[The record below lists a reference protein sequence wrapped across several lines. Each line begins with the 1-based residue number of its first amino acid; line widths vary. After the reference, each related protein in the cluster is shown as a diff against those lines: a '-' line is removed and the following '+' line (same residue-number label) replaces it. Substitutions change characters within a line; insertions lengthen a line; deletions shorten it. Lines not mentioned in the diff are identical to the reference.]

1 MYAFSRLCDH
11 PFVALIVRRLCD
23 LVTFDWLTFKIMFG
37 VSLAVGKLWTKL
49 KLSVVLYSWCSWFI
63 RPDGVRRWTMM
74 FWSSECFNCA
84 SLWRKHLLPVWKW
97 YDHWFVHLVLWWSW
111 PLSRH
116 RVSILCTLPFLFRG
130 RHRDWLLMPLWW
142 PYASCDLFRMM
153 PFGTSFCLSVDHGV
167 ELSYNDKNDF
177 WLTCPNYVQI
187 LFKTNE
193 LLLILTWWD
202 KHDVA
207 GPSEQ
212 LGECLWD
219 REWLPVTLC
228 IVFEKSTC
236 IMPCC
241 IFVIFFGF
249 NFLFCDH
256 ISILYVQVSLLLFLW
271 VFYLHFIL

>member
-1 MYAFSRLCDH
+1 MEETFTTGLEMIW
-11 PFVALIVRRLCD
+11 PLICP
-23 LVTFDWLTFKIMFG
+23 
-37 VSLAVGKLWTKL
+37 S
-49 KLSVVLYSWCSWFI
+49 
-63 RPDGVRRWTMM
+63 
-74 FWSSECFNCA
+74 CA
-84 SLWRKHLLPVWKW
+84 WAMG
-97 YDHWFVHLVLWWSW
+97 LWWSW

-153 PFGTSFCLSVDHGV
+153 PFIISFCLSVDHGV
-167 ELSYNDKNDF
+167 ELSYNDK
-177 WLTCPNYVQI
+177 LTCPNYVQI

-219 REWLPVTLC
+219 REWLPITLC

-249 NFLFCDH
+249 NFLFLWPH
-256 ISILYVQVSLLLFLW
+256 FNFIRTSFVVAISLGFLSS
-271 VFYLHFIL
+271 FYFIV